1 MPSNQVDVAEL
12 STHQDSLCALW
23 DLVVS
28 SDGMDNVD
36 ADSALAEIEGFDL
49 SASDSSGP
57 HDPIPF
63 VAAVKG
69 KGYGDGDSANSG
81 ARCVFDQRCR
91 WDVVYCSELFHGF
104 LPFNL
109 VF

>member
-28 SDGMDNVD
+28 SDGMDNNNNVD
-36 ADSALAEIEGFDL
+36 AADSALAEIEGFDL
-49 SASDSSGP
+49 SASDSSGQ

-63 VAAVKG
+63 VAAAKG

-81 ARCVFDQRCR
+81 ARCVFDQRC
-91 WDVVYCSELFHGF
+91 SIL
-104 LPFNL
+104 
-109 VF
+109 